1 MMKPH
6 EFAPFV
12 HRPEFAQRPGSSMQP
27 TRGSGLCKIESTV
40 DCNSVP
46 ARQSL
51 CAACIHRAA
60 IPNKEACMS
69 ARSKPLDMEGIASQ
83 AMLYREGG
91 MSCAVCKEYV
101 FGSALGITS
110 ESASSDAKMPSTPYW
125 APQSR
130 LTQPTSKFALCT
142 NCGPG
147 SCTACRRTKEEGEH
161 PVRQAENEHSTSSET
176 IYMPSTPSSPT
187 KRICSLLH
195 SSILEEGSPA
205 GVDAKEERILCASEK
220 EDDEISGWKAPP
232 RLRRNQ
238 VCTPASVDAKE
249 ERLLCASKEEEEE
262 DEISVCKEP
271 PRLRRNQVCAPAS
284 VHSRQ
289 ASDDERA
296 PMPRKLR
303 R

>member
-1 MMKPH
+1 
-6 EFAPFV
+6 
-12 HRPEFAQRPGSSMQP
+12 MQP

-40 DCNSVP
+40 DCNSAP

-51 CAACIHRAA
+51 CAARIHRAA

-130 LTQPTSKFALCT
+130 LTQPTSKSAI
-142 NCGPG
+142 
-147 SCTACRRTKEEGEH
+147 CTACRRTKEEGEH

-187 KRICSLLH
+187 KKICSLLH
-195 SSILEEGSPA
+195 SSILEEGSPRPA
-205 GVDAKEERILCASEK
+205 GVDAKEELLLCASEE
-220 EDDEISGWKAPP
+220 ED
-232 RLRRNQ
+232 
-238 VCTPASVDAKE
+238 
-249 ERLLCASKEEEEE
+249 
-262 DEISVCKEP
+262 DEISVCKAP

-284 VHSRQ
+284 VDAKEERLVCASEEEDDEISVCKDPPRLGRNQVCAPASVHSRP

-303 R
+303 RCAPTAQL